1 LVPKHDADGAFDA
14 ATCGVVDL
22 CCSCKTH
29 QLCYLY
35 LLRVSQYAL
44 LPQGKVEAA
53 DRVMNMVAQMDAE
66 GFGNCTNTGACEVR
80 MSKVFHLKILP
91 E

>member
-35 LLRVSQYAL
+35 LLRGISICFYCH
-44 LPQGKVEAA
+44 QGKVEAA

-66 GFGNCTNTGACEVR
+66 VLVTVPILGNAKLNVKGISLENV
-80 MSKVFHLKILP
+80 P